1 MANLQNNIIGLK
13 WRMKSSI
20 LKVLELRR
28 SPSRLILKEL
38 SKFSWFILFTKGGPH
53 VYFSSVNIHWKLSLD
68 IIGIYGKTKGLRCSS
83 CWLLVRLPN
92 PLPGVWGL
100 YLWLK
105 RNGSSK
111 KHKLPSRKSFKY
123 CESNTYELSVDS
135 LLALCS
141 NPLFMDVLLF
151 LLANKENC
159 RLSSL
164 RI

>member
-1 MANLQNNIIGLK
+1 MTWCLVANVQNIIIGLK

-151 LLANKENC
+151 FG
-159 RLSSL
+159 
-164 RI
+164 